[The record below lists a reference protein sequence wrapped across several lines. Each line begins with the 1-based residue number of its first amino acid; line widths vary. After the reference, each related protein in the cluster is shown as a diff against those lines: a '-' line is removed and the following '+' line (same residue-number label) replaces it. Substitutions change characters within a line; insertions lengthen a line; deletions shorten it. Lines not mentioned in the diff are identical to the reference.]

1 MALERTRE
9 ADVAIVGAGLAG
21 LTAAR
26 ELQAK
31 GLEPVVLEARDRVGG
46 RTLNGPL
53 GDGQVVEV
61 GGQWIGPTQDR
72 IAALARELGVE
83 TFPTHAT
90 GEGLVEFR
98 GRVRRYSGRI
108 PRIAPGVLVDFQQAQ
123 MRLDRLARRVPLD
136 APWEAP
142 DAARLDSQ
150 TFWSW
155 MRRNVYTR
163 GARTLIE
170 IVTEAVWAAEP
181 AELSLLHM
189 LFYIHSAG
197 SFDLL
202 VETEGGAQQDRFA
215 GGSQLV
221 SIRMAEELGEA
232 VELSAPVRRIE
243 HSSGGVVVHT
253 DGLEV
258 R

>member
-1 MALERTRE
+1 MALGRTRD

-46 RTLNGPL
+46 RTLNEPL

-72 IAALARELGVE
+72 IAALAREVGVD
-83 TFPTHAT
+83 TFPTHVA
-90 GEGLVEFR
+90 GERLIELDGKLT
-98 GRVRRYSGRI
+98 RYSGRI
-108 PRIAPGVLVDFQQAQ
+108 PRIGPAVLVDFQQAQ
-123 MRLDRLARRVPLD
+123 LKLDRLARRVPLD
-136 APWEAP
+136 APWTAP
-142 DAARLDSQ
+142 NAERLDSQ

-202 VETEGGAQQDRFA
+202 VD
-215 GGSQLV
+215 
-221 SIRMAEELGEA
+221 
-232 VELSAPVRRIE
+232 
-243 HSSGGVVVHT
+243 T
-253 DGLEV
+253 DGGGQQKRLPGGPPPL
-258 R
+258 